1 MFGAAYHVRYDSVAT
16 KLRHI
21 HWRVKQ
27 MASGHNNEGWQP
39 DALLPAL
46 VIVGPYFFNKL
57 IYIYFSDYAVFVA
70 TDYACRTFSLAL
82 LYLLLRKPTVLPI
95 PWRLAAPSA
104 KELLMALAGTIV
116 LIGSNV
122 VGMTLIR
129 YLDTHSW
136 RVTRFPLPTN
146 SLLQYFDSTVGMVF
160 VGLSEEAVFRFYLI
174 NLLLLRGISPTM
186 AIVFSTMIFGG
197 IHWSYGAGA
206 TIFAMLAGFVL
217 SIIFVAARNLT
228 APIIVHAAF
237 DAFFFAGGI
246 DSLWRIYDRA
256 W

>member
-1 MFGAAYHVRYDSVAT
+1 
-16 KLRHI
+16 
-21 HWRVKQ
+21 
-27 MASGHNNEGWQP
+27 MASGHDNEWWRP

-57 IYIYFSDYAVFVA
+57 IYIYFPGYPVFVV
-70 TDYACRTFSLAL
+70 TDYACRTFSLAF
-82 LYLLLRKPTVLPI
+82 LYLLLRSKSTLLPI
-95 PWRLAAPSA
+95 PWRFAAPST
-104 KELLMALAGTIV
+104 KELLMALTGTIV
-116 LIGSNV
+116 LISSNV

-129 YLDTHSW
+129 YLNAHSW

-146 SLLQYFDSTVGMVF
+146 SPLQYFDSTVGMVF

-174 NLLLLRGISPTM
+174 NLLLLRGISPKM
-186 AIVFSTMIFGG
+186 AIVFSTLIFGG

-206 TIFAMLAGFVL
+206 MVFATLAGLVL
-217 SIIFVAARNLT
+217 STIFVAARNLT
-228 APIIVHAAF
+228 APTIAHAAF

-246 DSLWRIYDRA
+246 AFLWRIYNRA